1 MWSFKMQMRNRR
13 YFLTKVP
20 NRLLSGQI
28 ASKISAEMHFR
39 SSKITIQIFINFNFF
54 NNFKQMSLKFRQMS
68 LKSSIQTHS
77 QSVLVTKTVSTEIF
91 SNMATNIQSNQSN
104 SFNPFKFQPKA
115 KSHQNSNFAP
125 ILQTNLFNSPKCS
138 KFNYQHIYLNSPQ

>member
-91 SNMATNIQSNQSN
+91 SNMATNSVKSIQFFQPIQIPTKSQKSPKFKFRANSSNQ
-104 SFNPFKFQPKA
+104 FVQ
-115 KSHQNSNFAP
+115 
-125 ILQTNLFNSPKCS
+125 
-138 KFNYQHIYLNSPQ
+138 